1 MTVFRLVSAMHLVII
16 ITALILLCS
25 SPANVWSS
33 YGSQERISG
42 STVHNWAGKL
52 GGELWHLGEYV
63 TSREEIQKNYKS
75 AQVNR
80 KDGNSLVREIANDIK
95 NMTDLKI
102 SAVKRIMDSAEATAV
117 SQQDEVVTEY
127 EYYNTKT
134 LRPPGEPLEKGAKEM
149 ILTPNKHFYNIPVNT
164 SHSAVHVPTNVYDQA
179 PDILKDIKWSENLN
193 EIFIRNYQDD
203 PSLSWQYFGSSSGFM
218 RQYPAMQWRNDSVD
232 LYDCRTRSWYIE
244 AAASPKDMLILV
256 DNSGSMTGIR
266 KEIARH
272 VVSNILD
279 TLGNN
284 DFVNIFNFS
293 EEIDEVVPCFKDMLV
308 QANLA
313 NVREFK
319 QGMKDLHTDKI
330 ANFSAVL
337 SKAFELLQQYRETK
351 KGACCNQ
358 AIMLI
363 TDGVPYNYKEIFE
376 EYNWKNFPNMPV
388 RVFTY
393 LIGREVT
400 DVREVKWMACAN
412 RGYYVPLSTLAEVRE
427 QVLHYIPVMARP
439 LVLTKTEHPINWTPV
454 YADITDPKMTDWLW
468 EKRVCTEQKEIY
480 ETYFRDRFHNN
491 HISNEEHDRRY
502 VQKIRRA
509 MDNDEES
516 EDYQKYQLMTS
527 VSMPVFDQRENANI
541 TERIL
546 INEAIW
552 VEKIRETKI
561 ARLLGVAG
569 TDVPIQ
575 DIQKLMMPHKLGV
588 NGYAF
593 IITNNGYILT
603 HPDLRPVFQGI
614 LKPSYNSVDMAEVE
628 LVDDH
633 REARDINPKL
643 REFRSDVINQS
654 TGATT
659 LEVKY
664 YYDDMKRV
672 SHTKRHYYYT
682 GIENTPFTLVIALPD
697 HYGLVSVNAQVEIR
711 RQYAEGVNVSQ
722 FFQGDNWRIHP
733 EWTYCKYHYDSEHEF
748 PTPEAEFRHF
758 LVRTGNPNWK
768 WLSKRSVTPP
778 EHVEQCDREL
788 FLSLIFDG
796 RATEWFSN
804 RNMSSNQDS
813 KKEFQQRFGV
823 TIAFVATHS
832 GLTRWQ
838 EFPGEENRGQPRFGD
853 VHNRAL
859 DEIWYK
865 RAVEQHY
872 VDEESFVYSVPF
884 DDGEGYRNETLV
896 TASHAI
902 FSHKAQ
908 PDNKMYRSPV
918 AVVGFQFR
926 HMSLHALFKNITSTC
941 DSCRLTCD
949 SDELECYVLDNN
961 GYIIVSESLR
971 DTGKFFGEV
980 QGNIME
986 MMVEEGLYKRIHMFD
1001 YQAVCFREDATKSK
1015 APFLITPLTHL
1026 KWMLEWF
1033 IGNIVWLLVESNFKF
1048 LWHLSW
1054 AFASEDDYHDGFDI
1068 PTDITFVE
1076 ILEEQN
1082 MKPTEPPYE
1091 KLQINRTRP
1100 EPCDKEVDLYQLQ
1113 SHSDQVFSKRA
1124 DEGCV
1129 RPFVVQKISFS
1140 NMILVVVDTLC
1151 TFPEEKKLSIT
1162 PDEVRYN
1169 SSLAC
1174 FKVHSDLPQK
1184 RPTSC
1189 IKQHPKEQE
1198 IELCGHSSRVEVSV
1212 LPFLLCWLVTF
1223 LLGTEH

>member
-527 VSMPVFDQRENANI
+527 VSMPVFDQRENA
-541 TERIL
+541 
-546 INEAIW
+546 
-552 VEKIRETKI
+552 TKI

-778 EHVEQCDREL
+778 EHVEQSNTSGGKSEKLDKDSYFCDREL

>member
-1 MTVFRLVSAMHLVII
+1 MHFLVIL
-16 ITALILLCS
+16 TTTILLSS
-25 SPANVWSS
+25 SPSS
-33 YGSQERISG
+33 QSSNHGSQERISV
-42 STVHNWAGKL
+42 STVNNWAGKL
-52 GGELWHLGEYV
+52 GGELWILGEYV
-63 TSREEIQKNYKS
+63 TSREEIQKSYKT
-75 AQVNR
+75 AQVYR
-80 KDGNSLVREIANDIK
+80 KDGNTIAREIANDIK

-134 LRPPGEPLEKGAKEM
+134 LRPPGEPLEKGGKEM

-179 PDILKDIKWSENLN
+179 PDILKAIKWSENLN

-244 AAASPKDMLILV
+244 AAASPKDMVILV

-293 EEIDEVVPCFKDMLV
+293 EEIDEVVPCFKDVLV

-337 SKAFELLQQYRETK
+337 IKAFELLQQYRETK
-351 KGACCNQ
+351 QGACCNQ

-363 TDGVPYNYKEIFE
+363 TDGVPYNYKDIFE
-376 EYNWKNFPNMPV
+376 EYNWKNSDEMPV

-468 EKRVCTEQKEIY
+468 EKRECSEQKEIY
-480 ETYFRDRFHNN
+480 EIYYRDRFRSK

-509 MDNDEES
+509 QDNDEDS

-541 TERIL
+541 TEWIL

-552 VEKIRETKI
+552 VEKIRETRI
-561 ARLLGVAG
+561 AHLLGVAG

-575 DIQKLMMPHKLGV
+575 DIQKLMVPHKLGV

-593 IITNNGYILT
+593 VITNNGYILT

-628 LVDDH
+628 LVNDR
-633 REARDINPKL
+633 REARDFNPKL

-659 LEVKY
+659 LDVKY
-664 YYDDMKRV
+664 HFDDMKRA
-672 SHTKRHYYYT
+672 SYTKRHYYYT
-682 GIENTPFTLVIALPD
+682 GIDNTPFTLVVALPD
-697 HYGLVSVNAQVEIR
+697 HYGLVSVNAQLEIR

-733 EWTYCKYHYDSEHEF
+733 DWIYCKYHYDSEHEF
-748 PTPEAEFRHF
+748 PSPEAEFRHF

-796 RATEWFSN
+796 RATKGFSS
-804 RNMSSNQDS
+804 RNLSSNQES
-813 KKEFQQRFGV
+813 KKEFQQRLGV

-838 EFPGEENRGQPRFGD
+838 ELPGEENREQLRFGD
-853 VHNRAL
+853 IHNRAI

-872 VDEESFVYSVPF
+872 VEEDSFVYSVPF
-884 DDGEGYRNETLV
+884 DDGEGYRNDTLV

-902 FSHKAQ
+902 FSHKSQ
-908 PDNKMYRSPV
+908 PENKYPV

-941 DSCRLTCD
+941 ENCRSTCD

-961 GYIIVSESLR
+961 GYIIVSESLK

-986 MMVEEGLYKRIHMFD
+986 MMVQEDLYKRIRVFD
-1001 YQAVCFREDATKSK
+1001 YQAVCFREDGIKNK
-1015 APFLITPLTHL
+1015 APFLLTPLNHL

-1033 IGNIVWLLVESNFKF
+1033 VGNIVWLLLEGNLKC
-1048 LWHLSW
+1048 LGHLSW
-1054 AFASEDDYHDGFDI
+1054 AFSSEDDYHDGSYI
-1068 PTDITFVE
+1068 PTDTTFVE
-1076 ILEEQN
+1076 DSEEQN

-1100 EPCDKEVDLYQLQ
+1100 EPCDMEMDLYKLQ
-1113 SHSDQVFSKRA
+1113 YDNNRVFGKKA
-1124 DEGCV
+1124 EEGCA
-1129 RPFVVQKISFS
+1129 RPFVVQKINFS
-1140 NMILVVVDTLC
+1140 NMVLVVVDTLC
-1151 TFPEEKKLSIT
+1151 PFLEEKKLSIAPT
-1162 PDEVRYN
+1162 EVKYN
-1169 SSLAC
+1169 HSLAC
-1174 FKVHSDLPQK
+1174 FKVHTGDLPRK
-1184 RPTSC
+1184 RPKSC
-1189 IKQHPKEQE
+1189 IREHPKEKE
-1198 IELCGHSSRVEVSV
+1198 IELCGHGTQVEDSI
-1212 LPFLLCWLVTF
+1212 LPVLLCWLITF
-1223 LLGTEH
+1223 LLGGKH

>member
-1 MTVFRLVSAMHLVII
+1 MTQIHLVKTMHWLVII
-16 ITALILLCS
+16 TTIVVLSS
-25 SPANVWSS
+25 SPHGVTYS
-33 YGSQERISG
+33 YGSQDRISL
-42 STVHNWAGKL
+42 STVQNWAGKL
-52 GGELWHLGEYV
+52 GGELWHLGEIV
-63 TSREEIQKNYKS
+63 TSREDIQKNYKS

-80 KDGNSLVREIANDIK
+80 KDGNTLAREIANDIK

-117 SQQDEVVTEY
+117 SQQDEVVLEY

-134 LRPPGEPLEKGAKEM
+134 LRPPGEPLEKGGKEM
-149 ILTPNKHFYNIPVNT
+149 ILTTNKHFYNIPVNT

-179 PDILKDIKWSENLN
+179 PDILKAIKWSENLN

-256 DNSGSMTGIR
+256 DNSGSMTGMR

-284 DFVNIFNFS
+284 DFVNVFNFS

-337 SKAFELLQQYRETK
+337 IKAFELLQHYRETK
-351 KGACCNQ
+351 QGACCNQ

-376 EYNWKNFPNMPV
+376 EYNWRNLPNMPV

-468 EKRVCTEQKEIY
+468 EKRECSEQKDIY
-480 ETYFRDRFHNN
+480 EKYFRYKFRNKHM
-491 HISNEEHDRRY
+491 SNEEHDRRY

-509 MDNDEES
+509 HDTDEDT

-527 VSMPVFDQRENANI
+527 VSMPVFDQRENA
-541 TERIL
+541 TRI
-546 INEAIW
+546 AH
-552 VEKIRETKI
+552 
-561 ARLLGVAG
+561 LLGVAG

-593 IITNNGYILT
+593 VITNNGYILT

-633 REARDINPKL
+633 REPRDFNPKL
-643 REFRSDVINQS
+643 RDFRSEVINQS
-654 TGATT
+654 TGVTT
-659 LEVKY
+659 LDVKY
-664 YYDDMKRV
+664 HYDDMKRA
-672 SHTKRHYYYT
+672 SCTKRHYYYT
-682 GIENTPFTLVIALPD
+682 GIEKTPFTLVVVLPD
-697 HYGLVSVNAQVEIR
+697 HYGSVSVNAQVEIR

-733 EWTYCKYHYDSEHEF
+733 DWTYCKHHYDSEHDF
-748 PTPEAEFRHF
+748 SSPEAEFLHF
-758 LVRTGNPNWK
+758 LVRTGHPNWK

-778 EHVEQCDREL
+778 EHVEQSNTSGGKSEKLDKDSYFCDREL

-804 RNMSSNQDS
+804 RNLSSNQDS

-838 EFPGEENRGQPRFGD
+838 ELPGEETGGQVRFGD
-853 VHNRAL
+853 IHNRAI

-884 DDGEGYRNETLV
+884 DAGQDYGNDTLV

-902 FSHKAQ
+902 FTHKAQ
-908 PDNKMYRSPV
+908 PENKMYRSPV

-926 HMSLHALFKNITSTC
+926 HMSLHAFFKNITSSCDNCQFTC
-941 DSCRLTCD
+941 AS
-949 SDELECYVLDNN
+949 EVLECYVLDNN
-961 GYIIVSESLR
+961 GYIVVSESPK

-980 QGNIME
+980 QGSIME
-986 MMVEEGLYKRIHMFD
+986 IMVQEELYKRIHMLD
-1001 YQAVCFREDATKSK
+1001 YQAVCFREDALKNK
-1015 APFLITPLTHL
+1015 APFLVTPMNHL

-1033 IGNIVWLLVESNFKF
+1033 IGNAVWLLLESNFKF
-1048 LWHLSW
+1048 LWHVSW
-1054 AFASEDDYHDGFDI
+1054 AFASDDDYNYGFDM
-1068 PTDITFVE
+1068 PTITTYVE
-1076 ILEEQN
+1076 DSEGQDT
-1082 MKPTEPPYE
+1082 KPTEQSYE

-1100 EPCDKEVDLYQLQ
+1100 EPCDKEMDLYQLQ
-1113 SHSDQVFSKRA
+1113 SHNERAFAKKA

-1140 NMILVVVDTLC
+1140 NMVLVAVDTVC
-1151 TFPEEKKLSIT
+1151 PIPETKKLSVT
-1162 PDEVRYN
+1162 PTEVRYN
-1169 SSLAC
+1169 NTLAC
-1174 FKVHSDLPQK
+1174 FKVHSNDLPRK

-1189 IKQHPKEQE
+1189 IKQHSKEQE
-1198 IELCGHSSRVEVSV
+1198 IELCGHSSRVEVSI
-1212 LPFLLCWLVTF
+1212 LPVVICWLIAF
-1223 LLGTEH
+1223 LLGTKH

>member
-1 MTVFRLVSAMHLVII
+1 
-16 ITALILLCS
+16 
-25 SPANVWSS
+25 
-33 YGSQERISG
+33 
-42 STVHNWAGKL
+42 
-52 GGELWHLGEYV
+52 
-63 TSREEIQKNYKS
+63 
-75 AQVNR
+75 
-80 KDGNSLVREIANDIK
+80 
-95 NMTDLKI
+95 MTDLKI

-778 EHVEQCDREL
+778 EHVEQSNTSGGKSEKLDKDSYFCDREL